1 MKNTTYSR
9 KSALNITLS
18 LGLITSLS
26 LLSTFSSSSNALTKP
41 LSFSSLIE
49 RYQKNQQLEMSIM
62 HLDLDYI
69 YDPDPR
75 QMTRNI
81 NQLIKRIETVQPN
94 TIFLQAY
101 ADEDANGSA
110 NEVYFPNPH
119 MSVREDL
126 FKKVTEQIRNRTTV
140 KKIYAWLPMWAWEL
154 PKHYRANYV
163 ETTNQN
169 IKGYIRLSP
178 FDPKNFDY
186 VYDIYKALTDKIT
199 VDGILYHDDITLNDY
214 EDSSSSAM
222 QVYKYWGFKDAEKI
236 LRHPQHPEQMKFAKA
251 KTAYLDNLALKLSN
265 KLKITNPSLKFARNS
280 YAPVMLNPESEKWFA
295 QSTSSTLQ
303 HYDYNAVMAMP
314 YMEKAPDHSKFYL
327 NLVEKARQYDPT
339 LSRTIFE
346 IQTIDWNTQHKLSNE
361 ELLETVHLL
370 KEQGVQHIG
379 YYPEDPFMPHPHATI
394 FKPKKFS

>member
-1 MKNTTYSR
+1 MKNTTPSR

-119 MSVREDL
+119 MPVREDL

-140 KKIYAWLPMWAWEL
+140 KKIYAWLPMWAG
-154 PKHYRANYV
+154 NC
-163 ETTNQN
+163 
-169 IKGYIRLSP
+169 
-178 FDPKNFDY
+178 
-186 VYDIYKALTDKIT
+186 
-199 VDGILYHDDITLNDY
+199 
-214 EDSSSSAM
+214 
-222 QVYKYWGFKDAEKI
+222 
-236 LRHPQHPEQMKFAKA
+236 
-251 KTAYLDNLALKLSN
+251 
-265 KLKITNPSLKFARNS
+265 
-280 YAPVMLNPESEKWFA
+280 
-295 QSTSSTLQ
+295 QSTTGQ
-303 HYDYNAVMAMP
+303 IM
-314 YMEKAPDHSKFYL
+314 
-327 NLVEKARQYDPT
+327 
-339 LSRTIFE
+339 
-346 IQTIDWNTQHKLSNE
+346 
-361 ELLETVHLL
+361 
-370 KEQGVQHIG
+370 
-379 YYPEDPFMPHPHATI
+379 
-394 FKPKKFS
+394 